1 MFKNRTEYATSHP
14 HRPSRPSVDCYVDLA
29 EEKDTEAMIAEAVS
43 TDTSA
48 PILIVPNT
56 ITPSTVY

>member
-1 MFKNRTEYATSHP
+1 
-14 HRPSRPSVDCYVDLA
+14 VDLA